1 MRQSSIVSLCTS
13 ILIFV
18 FIFIYLKYNYSS
30 EFLAMIWN
38 DYLELRMKKRKEEF
52 LKNLPENFPYLT
64 GNNFFSFFFFFISFF
79 KFCSSTITGAV
90 RYCDKCQ
97 HVKPD
102 RAHHCSVC
110 GQCVLKMDHHCPWV
124 NNCVNFTNYKYFILF
139 LGYALFYCLYIG
151 LTSVEFFVKFWKVSF
166 HKI

>member
-1 MRQSSIVSLCTS
+1 
-13 ILIFV
+13 
-18 FIFIYLKYNYSS
+18 
-30 EFLAMIWN
+30 MIWK
-38 DYLELRMKKRKEEF
+38 DFLELKMKKHKEEF
-52 LKNLPENFPYLT
+52 LKNLPENFPYLI
-64 GNNFFSFFFFFISFF
+64 GKYFLYLKIWIFFNYLI
-79 KFCSSTITGAV
+79 SSTITGAV

-151 LTSVEFFVKFWKVSF
+151 LTSVEFFVKFWRVSF
-166 HKI
+166 SQIFLY